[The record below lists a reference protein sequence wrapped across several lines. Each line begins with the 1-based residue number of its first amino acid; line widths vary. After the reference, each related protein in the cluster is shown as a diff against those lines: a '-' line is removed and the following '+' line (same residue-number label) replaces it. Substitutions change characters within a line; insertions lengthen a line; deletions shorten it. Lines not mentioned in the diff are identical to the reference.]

1 MDAILDTHFQ
11 RVEAALN
18 TLINSITSY
27 NPSEKAA
34 DDLVAADDQL
44 LQGLEQ
50 LATHQ
55 ANHQRILH
63 LRQTADA
70 LTAQAKSKLRSLA
83 DARKEL
89 INTPVSTFPASSK
102 NVPLDELLSYAKRIA
117 KFTLPPNYR
126 PAPPPR
132 KPSAPDATPKAT
144 NETQTQLANGTSG
157 TPALADSAA
166 AAPPKPD
173 PQADLP
179 KDEGVALSTLT
190 QEQRDWLDSMFHT
203 PFVPWPSEAVIQ
215 RGGLM
220 EIQRMLERGRDP
232 GAVLPPKEQ
241 EAEER
246 RRAEE
251 EERRKR
257 EEEEE
262 EGRRREVWA
271 TQMAR
276 RGEGQGEVFG
286 GLDLY
291 DPEEDE

>member
-50 LATHQ
+50 STHQ

-203 PFVPWPSEAVIQ
+203 PFVPWPSEA
-215 RGGLM
+215 
-220 EIQRMLERGRDP
+220 
-232 GAVLPPKEQ
+232 EQ

-276 RGEGQGEVFG
+276 RGRGRGRCLGVGFV
-286 GLDLY
+286 
-291 DPEEDE
+291 

>member
-1 MDAILDTHFQ
+1 M
-11 RVEAALN
+11 
-18 TLINSITSY
+18 
-27 NPSEKAA
+27 
-34 DDLVAADDQL
+34 
-44 LQGLEQ
+44 
-50 LATHQ
+50 
-55 ANHQRILH
+55 
-63 LRQTADA
+63 
-70 LTAQAKSKLRSLA
+70 
-83 DARKEL
+83 
-89 INTPVSTFPASSK
+89 STFPASSK
-102 NVPLDELLSYAKRIA
+102 DVPFDELLSYAKRIA

-126 PAPPPR
+126 PAPPPP
-132 KPSAPDATPKAT
+132 KPSAPDATPKPPDD
-144 NETQTQLANGTSG
+144 TQLANGTSG
-157 TPALADSAA
+157 TPALADSAIA
-166 AAPPKPD
+166 AAPKPD

-179 KDEGVALSTLT
+179 KDEGVALATLT
-190 QEQRDWLDSMFHT
+190 QEQRDWLDSMSHT

-232 GAVLPPKEQ
+232 AAVLPPEEQ

-262 EGRRREVWA
+262 EGRRREAWA
-271 TQMAR
+271 AQLAR